1 MMRCLLIDDEPL
13 SLDLLEDNLKHVNYI
28 QVAGRCRT
36 AGDALIQ
43 VQSEKIDLV
52 FCDIQMPGLNGL
64 QLVKSLVNKP
74 MVIFVTA
81 YEKFAIDGFD
91 LDVIDYLVK
100 PVALDRFLRAC
111 HKANSLFE
119 LKKNPVEISP
129 AKKLYFFVHADYN
142 LVKINF
148 SDVEYIEGLKDYV
161 KINLAGQPKPV
172 ISRTSIKA
180 LELQLPPDLFYRIHK
195 SYLINVDYVTQIR
208 RGRVKTTNADL
219 PLSDNYR
226 DVINKM
232 IGKEVEQPTN

>member
-100 PVALDRFLRAC
+100 PGRARSIFAGMPQS
-111 HKANSLFE
+111 KQ
-119 LKKNPVEISP
+119 PV
-129 AKKLYFFVHADYN
+129 
-142 LVKINF
+142 
-148 SDVEYIEGLKDYV
+148 
-161 KINLAGQPKPV
+161 
-172 ISRTSIKA
+172 
-180 LELQLPPDLFYRIHK
+180 
-195 SYLINVDYVTQIR
+195 
-208 RGRVKTTNADL
+208 RVK
-219 PLSDNYR
+219 
-226 DVINKM
+226 
-232 IGKEVEQPTN
+232 KEPG